1 MGTQSNSS
9 VGSEKKNMLFVII
22 LALAIIISILFWKT
36 ESAGEKLENAQFKL
50 YGLRSDIDAKIMD
63 LDSLHSENKLIT
75 SQYQALKQN
84 YLKLQK
90 ILVDKKKNLSSIT
103 NLSDRKQMASLLD
116 ELNGHLLNY
125 ETISTDLQTTTT
137 AAVNNPND
145 EKILAE
151 NQRIAQELKIAE
163 LNNQIL
169 VKEKQI
175 LNNKVNDLQAKLETF
190 GTTTT
195 SNTAY
200 LAELQTKFDAEQ
212 AKFEKLKIETDKI
225 LQQKDSEILKLNDNQ
240 QIVKSLSESSFK
252 AVYYF
257 NEGKKTQKTV
267 LLNKQD
273 LHKSKNIKN
282 IDVSFILPEIAV
294 NENNAKLSVLR
305 KSDSGFEAYR
315 FNQLDVPVSNL
326 KGSLNLN
333 IEPKLEKGEYKF
345 VVNYNSKQV
354 FIHEFVVK

>member
-9 VGSEKKNMLFVII
+9 IGSDKKNMLFVII

-50 YGLRSDIDAKIMD
+50 YGLRSDIDTKIVE
-63 LDSLHSENKLIT
+63 LDSLHNENKLIT

-90 ILVDKKKNLSSIT
+90 ILVEKKKNLNSIT

-125 ETISTDLQTTTT
+125 ETISTDLQTTTA

-145 EKILAE
+145 NKILAE

-169 VKEKQI
+169 AKEKQL
-175 LNNKVNDLQAKLETF
+175 LNNRVNELQAKLESF
-190 GTTTT
+190 GTTSTT
-195 SNTAY
+195 NTAY
-200 LAELQTKFDAEQ
+200 LADLQTKFDAEQ
-212 AKFEKLKIETDKI
+212 AKFEKLKTETDKI
-225 LQQKDSEILKLNDNQ
+225 LQQKDNELLKLNETTQ
-240 QIVKSLSESSFK
+240 TVKSLSESSFK

-267 LLNKQD
+267 FLNKSD
-273 LHKSKNIKN
+273 LHKSKMIKS
-282 IDVSFILPEIAV
+282 IDVSFVLPEIAV
-294 NENNAKLSVLR
+294 NENVAKLSVLR
-305 KSDSGFEAYR
+305 KGDSGFEAYR
-315 FNQLDVPVSNL
+315 FNQIDVPVNNL
-326 KGSLNLN
+326 QGNLNLN

-345 VVNYNSKQV
+345 VVNYNSKQI
-354 FIHEFVVK
+354 FMHEFVIK

>member
-9 VGSEKKNMLFVII
+9 IGSDKKNMLFVII

-50 YGLRSDIDAKIMD
+50 YGLRSDIDTKIVE
-63 LDSLHSENKLIT
+63 LDSLHNENKLIT

-90 ILVDKKKNLSSIT
+90 ILVEKKKNLNSIT

-125 ETISTDLQTTTT
+125 ETISTDLQTTTA

-145 EKILAE
+145 NKILAE

-169 VKEKQI
+169 AKEKQL
-175 LNNKVNDLQAKLETF
+175 LNNRVNELQAKLESF
-190 GTTTT
+190 GTTSTT
-195 SNTAY
+195 NTAY
-200 LAELQTKFDAEQ
+200 LADLQTKFDAEQ
-212 AKFEKLKIETDKI
+212 AKFEKLKTETDKI
-225 LQQKDSEILKLNDNQ
+225 LQQKDNELLKLNETTQ
-240 QIVKSLSESSFK
+240 TVKSLSESSFK

-267 LLNKQD
+267 FLNKSD
-273 LHKSKNIKN
+273 LHKSKMIKS
-282 IDVSFILPEIAV
+282 IDVSFVLPEIAV
-294 NENNAKLSVLR
+294 NENVAKLSVLR
-305 KSDSGFEAYR
+305 KGDSGFEAYR
-315 FNQLDVPVSNL
+315 FNQIDVPVNNL
-326 KGSLNLN
+326 QGNLNLE

-345 VVNYNSKQV
+345 VVNYNSKQIV
-354 FIHEFVVK
+354 MHEFVIK